1 MPDTTS
7 ADDPRD
13 LTPAA
18 HLDALAR
25 ALADAGWS
33 STARYDRIPALMHVF
48 ARDMPGFGESVRVT
62 TGTDGTPWFLSSTGD
77 LLAPC
82 QDPASAT
89 TKITAI
95 LAPLL
100 TVVRPPSSG

>member
-1 MPDTTS
+1 MPDVNDAGDPRGFAS
-7 ADDPRD
+7 AD
-13 LTPAA
+13 

-33 STARYDRIPALMHVF
+33 SAPRYDRVPALMHVY

-62 TGTDGTPWFLSSTGD
+62 AGADGTPWFLSSTGD

-82 QDPASAT
+82 HDSAGAT
-89 TKITAI
+89 TKIAAI

-100 TVVRPPSSG
+100 AVVRPQSNS

>member
-1 MPDTTS
+1 MPDANGADSPRGSTS
-7 ADDPRD
+7 AD
-13 LTPAA
+13 

-33 STARYDRIPALMHVF
+33 SGPRYDHIPVLMHVF

-77 LLAPC
+77 PLAPC
-82 QDPASAT
+82 HDPAGAT
-89 TKITAI
+89 TKIAAI
-95 LAPLL
+95 LAPPL
-100 TVVRPPSSG
+100 TVVRPRSNG